1 MVSSILQLIQNNM
14 DYDLFLEQEV
24 SFIIK
29 NSQSQVLLVY
39 FKSSPNYTIYGI

>member
-1 MVSSILQLIQNNM
+1 M
-14 DYDLFLEQEV
+14 DCDLFLEQEV

-29 NSQSQVLLVY
+29 YSQSQVPLVY